1 MTYTVE
7 QRGETQGTEGKQT
20 MKFDIKSRFSGAVQF
35 SADIE
40 CDESESYS
48 VKLGLAVR
56 WAFKT
61 GANLRGANLRGANLE
76 GANLRGAYLEGAN
89 LRGANL
95 EGANLRGAN
104 LEGANLE
111 GANLEGANLRGAYL
125 RGANLRGANLRG
137 ANLEGAYLEGAYL
150 EGAYLE
156 GANLRG
162 ANLRG
167 LILLARA
174 TRADGH
180 EYRAWTSVLGG
191 MVITAGCRT
200 WQDGSVLTPGKAIEH
215 ARNHCT
221 HQTHEAYRKEALS
234 IIEHIERVAA

>member
-61 GANLRGANLRGANLE
+61 GANLRGANLS
-76 GANLRGAYLEGAN
+76 
-89 LRGANL
+89 
-95 EGANLRGAN
+95 
-104 LEGANLE
+104 
-111 GANLEGANLRGAYL
+111 
-125 RGANLRGANLRG
+125 
-137 ANLEGAYLEGAYL
+137 
-150 EGAYLE
+150 
-156 GANLRG
+156 
-162 ANLRG
+162 G

>member
-61 GANLRGANLRGANLE
+61 
-76 GANLRGAYLEGAN
+76 
-89 LRGANL
+89 
-95 EGANLRGAN
+95 
-104 LEGANLE
+104 
-111 GANLEGANLRGAYL
+111 
-125 RGANLRGANLRG
+125 
-137 ANLEGAYLEGAYL
+137 
-150 EGAYLE
+150 